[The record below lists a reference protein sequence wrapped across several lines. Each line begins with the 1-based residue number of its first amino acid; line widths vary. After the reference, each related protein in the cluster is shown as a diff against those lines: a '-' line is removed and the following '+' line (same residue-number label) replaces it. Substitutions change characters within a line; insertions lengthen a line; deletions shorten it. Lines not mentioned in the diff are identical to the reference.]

1 MELRTYLRPLLKW
14 WWLILI
20 STLLAGITSYFAV
33 SQQPPVYQA
42 RATLLIGGAI
52 NNPNPTGN
60 EFWLSQQLAQTY
72 SDIAQRDVVR
82 KAVMDELGLTWLPTY
97 TAQSVG
103 STQLLEIR
111 VNDSVPER
119 AMVVA
124 NELANQLILRT
135 PTSGGQQG
143 DAERQAF
150 IKRQLDELE
159 LKIAETNS
167 EIVARQN
174 ELAGLFSARQISD
187 LQDQIR
193 ALEGK
198 QDALQANY
206 ASMLASSTQGAA
218 NSLSVIEPATLPVDP
233 IGPEVLMT
241 VITAAAIGLS
251 LGMAAA
257 YLLEY
262 LDDTIKTPED
272 IRRIAD
278 LPTLTGISDAKSVDT
293 DSQRLVTLANPRSPI
308 AEAYR
313 SLRTAVLFAN
323 VDQAARSI
331 VVTSAG
337 PQEGKSFTSA
347 NLAVVLAQSSYRVLL
362 IDADLRRPTQ
372 HKLFNKQAAYGLT
385 NLLLD
390 MPPSFDSSRL
400 GDMYSQLSRAIM
412 TTSIQGLFL
421 MTTGDLP
428 PNPAELV
435 GSVRMKSLIK
445 ALTTR
450 FDFIIIDTPPVLA
463 VTDAVVL
470 GTRVDSVLLV
480 TRSGYTR
487 QSQIKHAVLML
498 REVNAKISGVVLNRI
513 NKQSGEYYYHH
524 YNSYYSTA
532 NDKEDKPKDD
542 PGMPVTEDQPRGV
555 ARQHEPARGFLTRLL
570 S

>member
-1 MELRTYLRPLLKW
+1 MELRAYLRPLLKW

-20 STLLAGITSYFAV
+20 STLIAGVTSYFAV

-42 RATLLIGGAI
+42 RVALLIGSAI
-52 NNPNPTGN
+52 NNPNPDGN

-72 SDIAQRDVVR
+72 SDIAQREVVR
-82 KAVMDELGLTWLPTY
+82 QAVMDELGLTWLPTY
-97 TAQSVG
+97 TAQPVG

-135 PTSGGQQG
+135 PTSGSQQG

-150 IKRQLDELE
+150 IKQQLDELE
-159 LKIAETNS
+159 AKIEETNS
-167 EIVARQN
+167 EIINKQD

-187 LQDQIR
+187 LQGQIR
-193 ALEGK
+193 ALEAK
-198 QDALQANY
+198 QDTLRANY
-206 ASMLASSTQGAA
+206 ASLLASTSQGAV
-218 NSLSVIEPATLPVDP
+218 NSLSVIEPATLPVYP

-251 LGMAAA
+251 LGVAAA
-257 YLLEY
+257 YLMEY
-262 LDDTIKTPED
+262 LDDTIKNPDD
-272 IRRIAD
+272 IRRISD
-278 LPTLTGISDAKSVDT
+278 LPTLSGISDTREVNSVGHGLIAHT
-293 DSQRLVTLANPRSPI
+293 NPRSPI

-313 SLRTAVLFAN
+313 SLRTAVLFSN
-323 VDQAARSI
+323 VDQTARTI

-347 NLAVVLAQSSYRVLL
+347 NLAIVLAQSSHRVLL

-372 HKLFNKQAAYGLT
+372 HKLFDKQSAYGLT

-400 GDMYSQLSRAIM
+400 GDMYSQLSRAVLA
-412 TTSIQGLFL
+412 TSVQGLFL
-421 MTTGDLP
+421 MTTGELP

-435 GSVRMKSLIK
+435 GSTRMKTLLK
-445 ALTTR
+445 ALATR
-450 FDFIIIDTPPVLA
+450 FDFVIIDTPPVLA

-470 GTRVDSVLLV
+470 STRADSVLLV
-480 TRSGYTR
+480 AYSGFTR
-487 QSQIKHAVLML
+487 QSQFKHAVLQL
-498 REVNAKISGVVLNRI
+498 QEVNANVSGVVLNRI
-513 NKQSGEYYYHH
+513 NRQSGEYY
-524 YNSYYSTA
+524 SYYKSYYPSDS
-532 NDKEDKPKDD
+532 DKGDKPKDMTST
-542 PGMPVTEDQPRGV
+542 PSTEGQMEGKAQR
-555 ARQHEPARGFLTRLL
+555 REPARGLLARLL
-570 S
+570 G

>member
-1 MELRTYLRPLLKW
+1 MELRAYLRPLLKW

-20 STLLAGITSYFAV
+20 STLIAGVTSYFAV

-42 RATLLIGGAI
+42 RVALLIGSAI
-52 NNPNPTGN
+52 NNPNPDGN

-72 SDIAQRDVVR
+72 SDIAQREVVR
-82 KAVMDELGLTWLPTY
+82 QAVMDELGLTWLPTY
-97 TAQSVG
+97 TAQPVG

-135 PTSGGQQG
+135 PTSGSQQG

-150 IKRQLDELE
+150 IKQQLDELE
-159 LKIAETNS
+159 AKIEETNS
-167 EIVARQN
+167 EIINKQD

-187 LQDQIR
+187 LQGQIR
-193 ALEGK
+193 ALEAK
-198 QDALQANY
+198 QDTLRANY
-206 ASMLASSTQGAA
+206 ASLLASTSQGAV
-218 NSLSVIEPATLPVDP
+218 NSLSVIEPATLPVYP

-251 LGMAAA
+251 LGVAAA
-257 YLLEY
+257 YLMEY
-262 LDDTIKTPED
+262 LDDTIKNPDD
-272 IRRIAD
+272 IRRISD
-278 LPTLTGISDAKSVDT
+278 LPTLSGISDTKEVNSVGHGLIAHT
-293 DSQRLVTLANPRSPI
+293 NPRSPI

-313 SLRTAVLFAN
+313 SLRTAVLFSN
-323 VDQAARSI
+323 VDQTARTI

-347 NLAVVLAQSSYRVLL
+347 NLAIVLAQSSHRVLL

-372 HKLFNKQAAYGLT
+372 HKLFDKQSAYGLT

-400 GDMYSQLSRAIM
+400 GDMYSQLSRAVLA
-412 TTSIQGLFL
+412 TSVQGLFL
-421 MTTGDLP
+421 MTTGELP

-435 GSVRMKSLIK
+435 GSTRMKTLLK
-445 ALTTR
+445 ALATR
-450 FDFIIIDTPPVLA
+450 FDFVIIDTPPVLA

-470 GTRVDSVLLV
+470 STRADSVLLV
-480 TRSGYTR
+480 AYSGFTR
-487 QSQIKHAVLML
+487 QSQFKHAVLQL
-498 REVNAKISGVVLNRI
+498 QEVNANVSGVVLNRI
-513 NKQSGEYYYHH
+513 NKQSGEYY
-524 YNSYYSTA
+524 SYYKSYYPSDS
-532 NDKEDKPKDD
+532 DKGDKPKDMTST
-542 PGMPVTEDQPRGV
+542 PSTEGQMEGKAQR
-555 ARQHEPARGFLTRLL
+555 REPARGLL
-570 S
+570 AKLLG

>member
-1 MELRTYLRPLLKW
+1 MELRAYLKPLLKW

-20 STLLAGITSYFAV
+20 STLIAGVTSYFAV

-42 RATLLIGGAI
+42 RVALLIGSAI
-52 NNPNPTGN
+52 NNPNPDGN

-82 KAVMDELGLTWLPTY
+82 QAVMDELGLTWLPAY
-97 TAQSVG
+97 TAQPVG

-135 PTSGGQQG
+135 PTSGRQQG

-150 IKRQLDELE
+150 IKQQLDELE
-159 LKIAETNS
+159 AKIEETNS
-167 EIVARQN
+167 EIIIKQD

-187 LQDQIR
+187 LQGQIR
-193 ALEGK
+193 ALEAK
-198 QDALQANY
+198 QDTLRANY
-206 ASMLASSTQGAA
+206 ASLLASTSQGAV
-218 NSLSVIEPATLPVDP
+218 NSLSVIEPATVPVHP

-241 VITAAAIGLS
+241 VVTAAAIGLS
-251 LGMAAA
+251 LGVAAA
-257 YLLEY
+257 YLMEY
-262 LDDTIKTPED
+262 LDDTIKNPDD
-272 IRRIAD
+272 IRRISD
-278 LPTLTGISDAKSVDT
+278 LPTLSGISDTKEVDSAAHGLIAHT
-293 DSQRLVTLANPRSPI
+293 NPRSPI

-313 SLRTAVLFAN
+313 SLRTAVLFSN
-323 VDQAARSI
+323 VDQTARTI

-347 NLAVVLAQSSYRVLL
+347 NLAIVLAQSSYRILL

-372 HKLFNKQAAYGLT
+372 HKLFDKQSTYGLT

-400 GDMYSQLSRAIM
+400 GDMYSQLSRAVLA
-412 TTSIQGLFL
+412 TSVQGLFL
-421 MTTGDLP
+421 MTTGELP

-435 GSVRMKSLIK
+435 GSTRMKTLLK
-445 ALTTR
+445 ALATR
-450 FDFIIIDTPPVLA
+450 FDFVIIDTPPVLA

-470 GTRVDSVLLV
+470 STRADSVLLV
-480 TRSGYTR
+480 AYSGFTR
-487 QSQIKHAVLML
+487 QSQFKHAVQQLQ
-498 REVNAKISGVVLNRI
+498 EVNANVSGVVLNRM
-513 NKQSGEYYYHH
+513 NKQSGEYY
-524 YNSYYSTA
+524 SYYKSYYPSDSDKGDKSKDATST
-532 NDKEDKPKDD
+532 PS
-542 PGMPVTEDQPRGV
+542 TEGQMEGRV
-555 ARQHEPARGFLTRLL
+555 RRREPARGLLTRLL
-570 S
+570 G

>member
-143 DAERQAF
+143 DVERQAF

-241 VITAAAIGLS
+241 VITPPLLAFHWVWQLLTCWNTWTIQLRPRKISAVLQIYPRLPVYLMQRVWIRTLS
-251 LGMAAA
+251 VSSPLPIHVHRLRRLIVLYGRPF
-257 YLLEY
+257 YLLM
-262 LDDTIKTPED
+262 
-272 IRRIAD
+272 
-278 LPTLTGISDAKSVDT
+278 S
-293 DSQRLVTLANPRSPI
+293 
-308 AEAYR
+308 
-313 SLRTAVLFAN
+313 
-323 VDQAARSI
+323 
-331 VVTSAG
+331 
-337 PQEGKSFTSA
+337 
-347 NLAVVLAQSSYRVLL
+347 
-362 IDADLRRPTQ
+362 
-372 HKLFNKQAAYGLT
+372 
-385 NLLLD
+385 
-390 MPPSFDSSRL
+390 
-400 GDMYSQLSRAIM
+400 
-412 TTSIQGLFL
+412 
-421 MTTGDLP
+421 
-428 PNPAELV
+428 
-435 GSVRMKSLIK
+435 
-445 ALTTR
+445 
-450 FDFIIIDTPPVLA
+450 
-463 VTDAVVL
+463 
-470 GTRVDSVLLV
+470 
-480 TRSGYTR
+480 TR
-487 QSQIKHAVLML
+487 QLAPSW
-498 REVNAKISGVVLNRI
+498 
-513 NKQSGEYYYHH
+513 
-524 YNSYYSTA
+524 
-532 NDKEDKPKDD
+532 
-542 PGMPVTEDQPRGV
+542 
-555 ARQHEPARGFLTRLL
+555 
-570 S
+570 

>member
-1 MELRTYLRPLLKW
+1 MELRAYLRPLLKW

-20 STLLAGITSYFAV
+20 STLIAGVTSYFAV

-42 RATLLIGGAI
+42 RVALLIGSAI
-52 NNPNPTGN
+52 NNPNPDGN

-72 SDIAQRDVVR
+72 SDIAQREVVR
-82 KAVMDELGLTWLPTY
+82 QAVMDELGLTWLPTY
-97 TAQSVG
+97 TAQPVG

-135 PTSGGQQG
+135 PTSGSQQG

-150 IKRQLDELE
+150 IKQQLDELE
-159 LKIAETNS
+159 AKIEETNS
-167 EIVARQN
+167 EIINKQD

-187 LQDQIR
+187 LQGQIR
-193 ALEGK
+193 ALEAK
-198 QDALQANY
+198 QDTLRANY
-206 ASMLASSTQGAA
+206 ASLLASTSQGAV
-218 NSLSVIEPATLPVDP
+218 NSLSVIEPATLPVYP

-251 LGMAAA
+251 LGVAAA
-257 YLLEY
+257 YLMEY
-262 LDDTIKTPED
+262 LDDTIKNPDD
-272 IRRIAD
+272 IRRISD
-278 LPTLTGISDAKSVDT
+278 LPTLSGISDTREVNSVGHGLIAHT
-293 DSQRLVTLANPRSPI
+293 NPRSPI

-313 SLRTAVLFAN
+313 SLRTAVLFSN
-323 VDQAARSI
+323 VDQTARTI

-347 NLAVVLAQSSYRVLL
+347 NLAIVLAQSSHRVLL

-372 HKLFNKQAAYGLT
+372 HKLFDKQSAYGLT

-400 GDMYSQLSRAIM
+400 GDMYSQLSRAVLA
-412 TTSIQGLFL
+412 TSVQGLFL
-421 MTTGDLP
+421 MTTGELP

-435 GSVRMKSLIK
+435 GSTRMKTLLK
-445 ALTTR
+445 ALATR
-450 FDFIIIDTPPVLA
+450 FDFVIIDTPPVLA

-470 GTRVDSVLLV
+470 STRADSVLLV
-480 TRSGYTR
+480 AYSGFTR
-487 QSQIKHAVLML
+487 QSQFKHAVLQL
-498 REVNAKISGVVLNRI
+498 QEVNANVSGVVLNRI
-513 NKQSGEYYYHH
+513 NRQSGEYY
-524 YNSYYSTA
+524 SYYKSYYPSDS
-532 NDKEDKPKDD
+532 DKGDKPKD
-542 PGMPVTEDQPRGV
+542 VTSTPSTEGQMEGKAQR
-555 ARQHEPARGFLTRLL
+555 REPARGLLARLL
-570 S
+570 G